1 LIREPLLFVTTK
13 SFFKTQLM
21 KKAHL
26 TPDAPAPIG
35 PYSQSIQAGKT
46 LYISGQIAILPATGE
61 VVQGTIEDET
71 HQVLK
76 NIGAILKSAGL
87 EYENVVSC
95 TVYISDMNMFSRIN
109 AVYAMY
115 FSGTTPPARATVQ
128 VSGLPKNVNVEIG
141 AIAHFKI

>member
-1 LIREPLLFVTTK
+1 
-13 SFFKTQLM
+13 M

-26 TPDAPAPIG
+26 TNEAPAPIG

-46 LYISGQIAILPATGE
+46 LYISGQIAIIPATGE
-61 VVQGTIEDET
+61 VLQGSIEDET

-76 NIGAILKSAGL
+76 NIGAILKSAEL
-87 EYENVVSC
+87 DYDHVVSC

-115 FSGTTPPARATVQ
+115 FSGHTPPARATVQ

-141 AIAHFKI
+141 AIAHF

>member
-1 LIREPLLFVTTK
+1 
-13 SFFKTQLM
+13 M

-26 TPDAPAPIG
+26 TTNAPAPIG
-35 PYSQSIQAGKT
+35 PYSQAIQAGPI
-46 LYISGQIAILPATGE
+46 LYISGQIAIHPPTGDLIM
-61 VVQGTIEDET
+61 GSIEEET

-76 NIGAILKSAGL
+76 NLGEILRAAGL
-87 EYENVVSC
+87 DYPHVVSC

-115 FSGTTPPARATVQ
+115 FNDAAPPARATVQ

-141 AIAHFKI
+141 AIAYFPA